1 VPRWSNMTPDEQK
14 QQLDATIL
22 RKLRKPSTT
31 IAASVSVASTS
42 SSRRGVLPREGALD
56 RATTKVQ

>member
-1 VPRWSNMTPDEQK
+1 MTPDEQK

-31 IAASVSVASTS
+31 IAAAVSVASTS